1 MAHRLSKAK
10 LCVSPL
16 TGTVFIAEV
25 SKVYE
30 NTMNDTRVEVP
41 ESEFYN
47 AIYCFVLAKSE
58 DNFYEVAVGGKVVMK
73 IEVLPDNL
81 EEGREVKKNK
91 KAQ

>member
-25 SKVYE
+25 SKSSPQ
-30 NTMNDTRVEVP
+30 TMNETRVEVP

-58 DNFYEVAVGGKVVMK
+58 DNFYEVMVGKKVVMK
-73 IEVLPDNL
+73 IEIFPDNL
-81 EEGREVKKNK
+81 EEGREIKKKK